1 MAARA
6 TEERQALNNV
16 SRLLRELSAA
26 APDATITPAAR
37 AAAILIKIQSVPA
50 ANLPESLRAPW
61 QEMTA
66 VLEAAAES
74 PATAFPAPLRQRGDA
89 AASSLNAAL
98 AAHGLTDFRF

>member
-1 MAARA
+1 
-6 TEERQALNNV
+6 
-16 SRLLRELSAA
+16 
-26 APDATITPAAR
+26 
-37 AAAILIKIQSVPA
+37 
-50 ANLPESLRAPW
+50 
-61 QEMTA
+61 MTV